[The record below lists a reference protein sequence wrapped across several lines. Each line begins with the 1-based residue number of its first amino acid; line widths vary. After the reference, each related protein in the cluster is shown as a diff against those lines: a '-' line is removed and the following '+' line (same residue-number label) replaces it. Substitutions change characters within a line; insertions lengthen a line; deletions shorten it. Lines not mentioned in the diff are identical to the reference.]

1 MDHQLNEVQNFLLE
15 GLGIRG
21 AIVRLEETWRQVL
34 ARHHYPD
41 DLCQLLGESLAATV
55 LLTTGLKG
63 APKVSLQ
70 LQGEGPVTLLLI
82 QCSSELKVRGMA
94 QWRDASKDEP
104 LLGQGRLTVTLD
116 TAEDGTC
123 YQGVV
128 PLVSADLDACL
139 EEYFRQSEQ
148 LPTRLTLR
156 STEQRVAGLLLQAV
170 PGDDPPDDA
179 FDTAAALAATVSAA
193 ELSGLT
199 AKELLP
205 KLFHDYDIRLFK
217 ARPVTHDCRCTPS
230 HLAGVVRMLGADEL
244 ASLIE
249 ETGKVELTCEFC
261 SHAFHY
267 DAADV
272 DAILGGATPGQIL
285 H

>member
-1 MDHQLNEVQNFLLE
+1 
-15 GLGIRG
+15 
-21 AIVRLEETWRQVL
+21 
-34 ARHHYPD
+34 
-41 DLCQLLGESLAATV
+41 
-55 LLTTGLKG
+55 
-63 APKVSLQ
+63 
-70 LQGEGPVTLLLI
+70 
-82 QCSSELKVRGMA
+82 
-94 QWRDASKDEP
+94 
-104 LLGQGRLTVTLD
+104 
-116 TAEDGTC
+116 
-123 YQGVV
+123 V

-193 ELSGLT
+193 ELSGLS

-217 ARPVTHDCRCTPS
+217 SRPVTHDCRCTPS

-261 SHAFHY
+261 NRAFHY
-267 DAADV
+267 DGADV
-272 DAILGGATPGQIL
+272 EAILGGATPGQIL